1 MLRWIHPSRFLLL
14 GSSLLVIGWSAI
26 GYASSGE
33 LGLREAFERMLSSN
47 AELAAYRHVLKAQDG
62 RIEQA
67 GLRPNPELTTELENA
82 FGTGQTRTLDAA
94 ELTIGLSQLIEL
106 GGLRDKRIAAG
117 RIEKDRLEIE
127 GHVKRLDLIAEVAR
141 RFLSIVRLQEEHQ
154 LTHLG
159 VELARRTAD
168 AVTRRVEAAKSPA
181 AELDRTVVA
190 LERAQIA
197 DAHVEHLLVVARYN
211 LAALWG
217 AAEPDFGSVAA
228 DLYQLPAVPDY
239 QGLLASLE
247 DTPDLNRYLSEARL
261 HDSEARLALAS
272 RNPGIRLGAGIR
284 RLEEVNA
291 NAMVFS
297 VSVPLAVFN
306 RNQGSIAEAEAL
318 KAGAEETRAAEFIKS
333 RNQLFGDYRELLDLR
348 DQVTALRDR
357 ALPRMESALK
367 NTEYAFERGRY
378 SYLELTDAQQELLD
392 LRGTLI
398 DAAALYHLT
407 RIEIERLTGAAVSP

>member
-1 MLRWIHPSRFLLL
+1 
-14 GSSLLVIGWSAI
+14 
-26 GYASSGE
+26 
-33 LGLREAFERMLSSN
+33 
-47 AELAAYRHVLKAQDG
+47 
-62 RIEQA
+62 
-67 GLRPNPELTTELENA
+67 
-82 FGTGQTRTLDAA
+82 
-94 ELTIGLSQLIEL
+94 
-106 GGLRDKRIAAG
+106 
-117 RIEKDRLEIE
+117 
-127 GHVKRLDLIAEVAR
+127 
-141 RFLSIVRLQEEHQ
+141 
-154 LTHLG
+154 
-159 VELARRTAD
+159 
-168 AVTRRVEAAKSPA
+168 
-181 AELDRTVVA
+181 
-190 LERAQIA
+190 
-197 DAHVEHLLVVARYN
+197 VARYN

-261 HDSEARLALAS
+261 HDSEARLALAGRS
-272 RNPGIRLGAGIR
+272 PGIRVGAGIR